1 MDGSEKMKNL
11 LFVTI
16 FVILSYGCT
25 VKNIGYSSHF
35 VDHNE
40 PKNDGFEKALR
51 FENDSII
58 GTKRNGFALILDKYQ
73 QKNFD
78 DNISGEHNFFSFYEK
93 EFKTEDMVDSVVLS
107 LDNMYLN
114 DTVVMNSQEL
124 LGYAKHSEKEG
135 DIILSR
141 SGENVIVPNMMYSN
155 IEDNQIRGVDKYGKF
170 LEADRLGEVSNLF
183 ESKHKEETLSNQN
196 QSFFTK
202 GSIPFEDFYSSNNKK
217 RFSNALTNSKYRKSQ
232 NQNQQFN
239 PNYNLPSNS
248 SQNLSSGYNGF
259 DSKLFEDRWND
270 QFNVVEFQKQND
282 MIFSLMLQ
290 IEKFQNELVLLKD
303 QSNVYEAA
311 KSYDSV
317 QLDSIKVNKKK
328 FGSNYFIDTSDNRV
342 SILERNLPVS
352 EKLFTDEEFYLNK
365 EVENKDVFIAYYKLG
380 RIQPADE
387 KAFLLFLN
395 ERIGNDNIRK
405 ITLSGF
411 TDSSGNANL
420 NKRVTNKRLNYLLSK
435 IIPMITQ
442 EQVESYNFGDKFASE
457 MVVQEERRV
466 EIKVYLR

>member
-1 MDGSEKMKNL
+1 
-11 LFVTI
+11 
-16 FVILSYGCT
+16 
-25 VKNIGYSSHF
+25 
-35 VDHNE
+35 
-40 PKNDGFEKALR
+40 
-51 FENDSII
+51 
-58 GTKRNGFALILDKYQ
+58 
-73 QKNFD
+73 
-78 DNISGEHNFFSFYEK
+78 
-93 EFKTEDMVDSVVLS
+93 MVDSVVFS

-155 IEDNQIRGVDKYGKF
+155 IEDNQIRGVDKYGMF

-303 QSNVYEAA
+303 QSNMYEAA

-317 QLDSIKVNKKK
+317 QLDSIKDNKEK

-342 SILERNLPVS
+342 SILERKLPVS

-365 EVENKDVFIAYYKLG
+365 EVENKNVFIAYYKLG

-435 IIPMITQ
+435 IIPMIAQ

-466 EIKVYLR
+466 EIKIYLR